1 MREFALFVLI
11 SLVVAAMG
19 AAAMVPWRDLFAG
32 GVWLVIFG
40 FALGL
45 PTGIVYHVQLY
56 RKLRAHQPLP
66 KTWILRPIP
75 LNERLR
81 PEDRG
86 AVLPWCYIGGLGF
99 GIIVL
104 GLVVL
109 FLGMVAAWS
118 HPV

>member
-1 MREFALFVLI
+1 MREFFLFILI
-11 SLVVAAMG
+11 TAVVAAMG

-56 RKLRAHQPLP
+56 RKLREVEPLP
-66 KTWILRPIP
+66 KTWFLRPIP
-75 LNERLR
+75 LNKKLR
-81 PEDRG
+81 PVDRG
-86 AVLPWCYIGGLGF
+86 SVLPWCYIGGLGF

-104 GLVVL
+104 GLAAL
-109 FLGMVAAWS
+109 ILGMVAALS
-118 HPV
+118 QTG